1 MKEFKSTS
9 IEEKHSDDILYK
21 PRFEKL
27 LIEKCLIPYAKPV
40 AKSISSE
47 ELKMI
52 SMSKYIFDSR
62 VIDQLMDIE
71 TQTNN
76 LYKN

>member
-1 MKEFKSTS
+1 MKEFKTTN
-9 IEEKHSDDILYK
+9 IEEKYSDDLLYK
-21 PRFEKL
+21 SKFEKII
-27 LIEKCLIPYAKPV
+27 IEKCLIPYAKPV
-40 AKSISSE
+40 AKSISTD

-62 VIDQLMDIE
+62 VIDQLINIE
-71 TQTNN
+71 NNTNI

>member
-9 IEEKHSDDILYK
+9 IEDKYSDDILYK
-21 PRFEKL
+21 AKFEKL
-27 LIEKCLIPYAKPV
+27 IIEKCLIPYAKPV
-40 AKSISSE
+40 AKSINAE

-62 VIDQLMDIE
+62 VIDQLMNIE
-71 TQTNN
+71 LQTNN
-76 LYKN
+76 L